1 MAHPGE
7 VQDGMV
13 FEFDFRRSDFNA
25 GSKDK
30 RVVVLVKDYSDKR
43 GDFKALVAPVQQGGK
58 GYLIN
63 SDELYTVP
71 VEKLE
76 GSDEPLQL
84 PLEDVV
90 EARRT
95 IKSRILDY

>member
-25 GSKDK
+25 GSKNK
-30 RVVVLVKDYSDKR
+30 RVVVLVKEYSDKR
-43 GDFKALVAPVQQGGK
+43 GDVKALVAPVEQGGE
-58 GYLIN
+58 GHTIN

-76 GSDEPLQL
+76 NIDKPIHL
-84 PLEDVV
+84 PLEDVI
-90 EARRT
+90 EARRE
-95 IKSRILDY
+95 IRSKILDY